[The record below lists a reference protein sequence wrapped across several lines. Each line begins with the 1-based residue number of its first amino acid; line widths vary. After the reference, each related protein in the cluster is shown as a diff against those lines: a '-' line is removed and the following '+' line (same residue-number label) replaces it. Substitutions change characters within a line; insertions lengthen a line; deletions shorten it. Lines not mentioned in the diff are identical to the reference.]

1 MRITAAILA
10 LLIALLSCLPCAD
23 LDAAPLR
30 SVSQEASLH
39 SADAPGHSHE
49 GLDLCSPFCHCA
61 CCAIATEV
69 AVPFSFTLRKLTH
82 GPVHFHD
89 FIPAIPVHISIPVWE
104 PPR

>member
-23 LDAAPLR
+23 LDAAPR
-30 SVSQEASLH
+30 RPITTEASLH
-39 SADAPGHSHE
+39 DAKSPGHNHD

-61 CCAIATEV
+61 CCAIASEV
-69 AVPFSFTLRKLTH
+69 VIPFSLILRKMSY
-82 GPVHFHD
+82 GRVHFHEH
-89 FIPAIPVHISIPVWE
+89 IPATPVHISIPVWE